1 MRQKMNE
8 EDKKQKITFSINEE
22 VNKLVENEVEKT
34 GLKKSQVIEKIL
46 KEHFK
51 KLD

>member
-1 MRQKMNE
+1 M
-8 EDKKQKITFSINEE
+8 NEE

-34 GLKKSQVIEKIL
+34 GIKKSQVIEKIL